1 MSKNILIR
9 NLDKEMGTDWEF
21 INAISNIVM
30 AAIALISLLYS
41 LYLGWTNRKQRQEDL
56 RARLSISIVDW
67 HNKYM
72 LKVTNVGKET
82 AYRVT
87 LKVSGKPISENLY
100 SFVREVFEK
109 LSSISFCLEAGN
121 SVFYLISPT
130 EHWKKEEGIG
140 EDVRSWNEIIEWL
153 KKYDDE
159 DIVIRGSYCDRY
171 EIREQF
177 SIREFQL
184 YGSFEHK
191 EAFEEIA
198 DAFVSRDPKDKNIQ
212 KNMELIAKAMKKDF

>member
-1 MSKNILIR
+1 MNSIGVQLLTNWVAIS
-9 NLDKEMGTDWEF
+9 
-21 INAISNIVM
+21 AISNIVM
-30 AAIALISLLYS
+30 AAIALISFLFS
-41 LYLGWTNRKQRQEDL
+41 LYLGWRNRIQRQEDL

-82 AYRVT
+82 AYHVK
-87 LKVSGKPISENLY
+87 LKVSGKPISDNLY
-100 SFVREVFEK
+100 SFVRGVFEK

-121 SVFYLISPT
+121 SAFYLISPT
-130 EHWKKEEGIG
+130 EQSKKEEGIG
-140 EDVRSWNEIIEWL
+140 DDVRSWNEIIEWL

-171 EIREQF
+171 VIKEQF

-191 EAFEEIA
+191 EALEEIA
-198 DAFVSRDPKDKNIQ
+198 DAIVSKDPNDRNIQ
-212 KNMELIAKAMKKDF
+212 HSLHNLAKK